1 MKIKTYLINLKE
13 STARKEKVLKDISC
27 YSLLD
32 VEVVEAVNGKKLTEE
47 EKDLLFDR
55 KRFKRIYS
63 REPLDGE
70 IGCTLSHR
78 ECYRRLLASDNEY
91 ALILEDD
98 VRFVHPDDVEPVLEK
113 AVGILPSG
121 RSAMILLNRCF
132 CLYYKTLSAWG
143 NFSFHRVWTA
153 TGTCA
158 YLVNRYAAK
167 KLLSVDKPFIVADG
181 FGYMRMKGIYIKG
194 IYPALA
200 LDDST
205 MRLTTSEMV
214 REDMPVVKGPIM
226 YRVRKNL
233 LTGLLNV
240 LVRMKILK
248 FGFK

>member
-1 MKIKTYLINLKE
+1 MKIRTYLINLKE
-13 STARKEKVLKDISC
+13 STARKDKVLKDISR

-78 ECYRRLLASDNEY
+78 ECYRRLFASDNEY

-98 VRFVHPDDVEPVLEK
+98 VRFVHPDDVESVLEK
-113 AVGILPSG
+113 AVGMLPSG
-121 RSAMILLNRCF
+121 KSGMILLNRCF
-132 CLYYKTLSAWG
+132 CFYSKTLSVCG

-158 YLVNRYAAK
+158 YLINRYAAK
-167 KLLSVDKPFIVADG
+167 KLLSVNKPFIVADG
-181 FGYMRMKGIYIKG
+181 FGYMRMKGIYIQG

-214 REDMPVVKGPIM
+214 REDMPVVKGPII